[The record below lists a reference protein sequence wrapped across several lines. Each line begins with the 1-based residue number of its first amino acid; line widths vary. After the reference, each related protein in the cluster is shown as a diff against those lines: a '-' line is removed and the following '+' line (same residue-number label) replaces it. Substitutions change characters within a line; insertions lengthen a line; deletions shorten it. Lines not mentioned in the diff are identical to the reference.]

1 MPRELSLPSGGRR
14 RAAVAAV
21 VAAVAGLLALT
32 PGAARADGGLVSAD
46 PPAGAVLTVAPA
58 EVTLDFGAGVEEGQS
73 HVAVLDVESRTVTDG
88 EPTRAGSTRLRLPVS
103 IGAAGDYTIAYHVT
117 FTDGSTATGAHRFSV
132 GTGVAPAPLDDAA
145 RQAGVDAVA
154 DYGHGHGID
163 GFSAFL
169 LVVDGAV
176 LAVVLALLWLRP
188 RGGRAVS
195 MRLDPR
201 T

>member
-32 PGAARADGGLVSAD
+32 PGAARADGALVSAD
-46 PPAGAVLTVAPA
+46 PPAGAVLTTAPA
-58 EVTLDFGAGVEEGQS
+58 EVTLDFGAGIDEGQS
-73 HVAVLDVESRTVTDG
+73 HAAVLDAGSRAVTDA
-88 EPTRAGSTRLRLPVS
+88 EPTLAGSTRLRLPVR

-117 FTDGSTATGAHRFSV
+117 FTDGTTATGAHRFSV

-145 RQAGVDAVA
+145 RRASTDAVA
-154 DYGHGHGID
+154 THGHGID

-169 LVVDGAV
+169 LVIDGAV
-176 LAVVLALLWLRP
+176 LAVALALLWLRP
-188 RGGRAVS
+188 RGGRPMSLRV
-195 MRLDPR
+195 DPQ

>member
-1 MPRELSLPSGGRR
+1 MPRELSLSSGSRR
-14 RAAVAAV
+14 RAAVVAV
-21 VAAVAGLLALT
+21 VAAVVGLLALT

-46 PPAGAVLTVAPA
+46 PQAGAVLTTAPA
-58 EVTLDFGAGVEEGQS
+58 EVTLDFDAGVDEGQS
-73 HVAVLDVESRTVTDG
+73 HVAVLDVASQTVTDG
-88 EPTRAGSTRLRLPVS
+88 EPTRAGSTRLRLPVG

-132 GTGVAPAPLDDAA
+132 GTGVAPALLDDAA
-145 RQAGVDAVA
+145 RQAGVDAVVE
-154 DYGHGHGID
+154 HGHGID
-163 GFSAFL
+163 GLSAFL
-169 LVVDGAV
+169 LVIDGAV

-195 MRLDPR
+195 LRIDPQ

>member
-1 MPRELSLPSGGRR
+1 GARGAEGGRGP
-14 RAAVAAV
+14 A
-21 VAAVAGLLALT
+21 
-32 PGAARADGGLVSAD
+32 P
-46 PPAGAVLTVAPA
+46 PPAGGVAAAAPA
-58 EVTLDFGAGVEEGQS
+58 EVTLDFDAGVDAGES

-88 EPTRAGSTRLRLPVS
+88 EPTKAGSTRLRLPVS

-145 RQAGVDAVA
+145 RQAGVDVVVE
-154 DYGHGHGID
+154 HGHGID

-169 LVVDGAV
+169 LVIDGAV
-176 LAVVLALLWLRP
+176 LAVALALLWLRP
-188 RGGRAVS
+188 RGGRAAS
-195 MRLDPR
+195 LRLDPR

>member
-21 VAAVAGLLALT
+21 VVAVAGLLALT

-46 PPAGAVLTVAPA
+46 PPAGAVLTAAPA
-58 EVTLDFGAGVEEGQS
+58 EVNLDFDAGVDEGQS

-154 DYGHGHGID
+154 EHGHGID